1 MASEKLVLPT
11 PWQLNNI
18 IIDGAVINKL
28 SYQAFS
34 EYVTEAQLMTRPKT
48 LEGRLRR
55 IRLAKQVTY
64 YVNGSTTQVGVDDVA
79 KMPIHDAQLLSIR
92 LDVDEGKAGK
102 IIRDGDGIDK
112 SILYELGTPIPVS
125 GKDPI
130 TELEFHASTYGDIE
144 DVMSATD
151 TIAQTA
157 LLIAAIGRPPGML
170 QLPSWA
176 LQHITVA
183 DGVTIAKL
191 VTPRFLGLP
200 VESQSE

>member
-1 MASEKLVLPT
+1 MAGEKLVLPT
-11 PWQLNNI
+11 PWQINNVT
-18 IIDGAVINKL
+18 IDGAVINRL

-34 EYVTEAQLMTRPKT
+34 DYVTEAQSMTRPKT
-48 LEGRLRR
+48 FEGRLRR

-64 YVNGSTTQVGVDDVA
+64 YMNGSTTAIGLEDVA
-79 KMPIHDAQLLSIR
+79 RMPIHDAQLLTAR
-92 LDVDEGKAGK
+92 LDVDEGKPGK
-102 IIRDGDGIDK
+102 ITRDGDGIEK
-112 SILYELGTPIPVS
+112 SILYELGTPIQIS

-144 DVMSATD
+144 DIMSAND
-151 TIAQTA
+151 AISQTA
-157 LLIAAIGRPPGML
+157 MLIATIGRPPGML

-176 LQHITVA
+176 VQQITIA

-200 VESQSE
+200 VESPIE